1 MVFTIKLTYLSIF
14 ILVLW
19 ILGFCVMAL
28 LCTRECRF
36 CDSRYFWGQIFKFK
50 LFPADDFCRYKYMY
64 MVEIL
69 FDVQVIEGRG
79 ST

>member
-1 MVFTIKLTYLSIF
+1 
-14 ILVLW
+14 
-19 ILGFCVMAL
+19 MAL